1 MRAKV
6 YAVLMIDTTKTPA
19 VVQGVG
25 IFGDPTPTTM
35 GRVAQVTLFEMEAE
49 TFSDAVELAGDRLS
63 ANYYDWCGVLKRDTH
78 RGYYRD
84 AREVRP

>member
-1 MRAKV
+1 MKEKV

-25 IFGDPTPTTM
+25 IFGEPNPTTM
-35 GRVAQVTLFEMEAE
+35 SRIAQVTLFEMEAA
-49 TFSDAVELAGDRLS
+49 TFAEAVELAGNHLAAD
-63 ANYYDWCGVLKRDTH
+63 YYGWCGALKRDTH

-84 AREVRP
+84 ARGVVP